1 MAILN
6 LAGYAR
12 KERKMIPTS
21 VQNLLATPYMLEHF
35 VSKIYKINTNDI
47 KSISVRPDN
56 EGGLKGNLSDSGR
69 LRVKIVMVNGTEE
82 LYYWFVKIMPQSSV
96 NNGFNIFENEIAF
109 YQKIVPEMRNFVLK
123 EGLGEDF
130 ADFDVPEIL
139 YAHSNDDG
147 AIIILRDIIADGY
160 QHTRDENGDKFLSV
174 EHAIAAVRSIAK
186 LHAVSESLQ
195 NKQNFDLAAV
205 HPTLAESGML
215 WTQAEM
221 AERLEVMK
229 DNYCELLEMS
239 EELDSPTL
247 LARFRKS
254 FDSAER
260 LVDLCQRRCEPGA
273 VKSRTLQHGD
283 FHFNNLM
290 FKMDD
295 NGAVKVKIVDW
306 QLAYTGKTT
315 GDLSYLLMSSLSRDN
330 WSSYENVI
338 KSEYFDAYDSTIK
351 RLTDGKVE
359 VTGLDMDYN
368 DSLPLSFFLS
378 CGNIMSA
385 DLQDKC
391 VQFSY
396 NLCKEA
402 AMKEII

>member
-1 MAILN
+1 
-6 LAGYAR
+6 
-12 KERKMIPTS
+12 MIPTS
-21 VQNLLATPYMLEHF
+21 VQNLLASPYMLEHF
-35 VSKIYKINTNDI
+35 VSKIYKINNNDI

-69 LRVKIVMVNGTEE
+69 LGVKVAMVNGTVEQHF
-82 LYYWFVKIMPQSSV
+82 WFVKIMPEASV
-96 NNGFNIFENEIAF
+96 GGGFNIFENEMAF

-123 EGLGEDF
+123 EGLGEEF
-130 ADFDVPEIL
+130 ADFDVPQIL
-139 YAHSNDDG
+139 YADSNDDG
-147 AIIILRDIIADGY
+147 AIIILRDVIADGY
-160 QHTRDENGDKFLSV
+160 HHKRDENGDKFLSV

-186 LHAVSESLQ
+186 IHAVSESLQ
-195 NKQNFDLAAV
+195 SKQHFDLAAV

-260 LVDLCQRRCEPGA
+260 LMDLCQRRCEPGNPG
-273 VKSRTLQHGD
+273 KYRTLQHGD

-290 FKMDD
+290 FKEDQ

-330 WSSYENVI
+330 WESYENVI
-338 KSEYFDAYDSTIK
+338 KSEYFDAYDSTMK

-359 VTGLDMDYN
+359 LKGLDMDYN

-378 CGNIMSA
+378 CGNIMSTE
-385 DLQDKC
+385 LQDKC

-402 AMKEII
+402 AIKEII